1 MQYSKYIKISI
12 ILLIFKRQINEQVA
26 FLETLLYF
34 LENI

>member
-26 FLETLLYF
+26 FLGTLLYF